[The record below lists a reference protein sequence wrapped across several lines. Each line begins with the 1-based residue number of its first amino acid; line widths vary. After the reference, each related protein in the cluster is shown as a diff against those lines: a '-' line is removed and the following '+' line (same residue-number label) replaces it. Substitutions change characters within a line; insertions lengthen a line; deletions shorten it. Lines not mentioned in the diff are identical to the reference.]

1 MQVANHLRFTHS
13 FLELAALRPPFLG
26 NNFNELKQAISVGRS
41 PPIPPVYSESLRRVI
56 ASLLRTN
63 PTDRPTAAAMLKSPE
78 LAGKLQLEGERL
90 EDASKENDVMKTIV
104 VPQNLRKLS
113 VVLPKP
119 CYPDLRP
126 HSPSSWIVAD
136 QKEHVGR
143 AAEDVINAK
152 PEPPPSLPA
161 HPAVFRPKAE
171 DDRPPVRPPMRP
183 RQPLAALPS
192 KPKSLRTY
200 RRPSE
205 APQNYDGKLVRNRVI
220 W

>member
-1 MQVANHLRFTHS
+1 M
-13 FLELAALRPPFLG
+13 
-26 NNFNELKQAISVGRS
+26 
-41 PPIPPVYSESLRRVI
+41 I

-63 PTDRPTAAAMLKSPE
+63 PTDRPTAAALLKSPE
-78 LAGKLQLEGERL
+78 LASKLPLEGDRL

-126 HSPSSWIVAD
+126 YSPSSWIIAD
-136 QKEHVGR
+136 QKEHVVR
-143 AAEDVINAK
+143 VAEDFAPARDEVLVK
-152 PEPPPSLPA
+152 PDFPPTLVAPRPKDDDKPPIPPP
-161 HPAVFRPKAE
+161 V
-171 DDRPPVRPPMRP
+171 RP
-183 RQPLAALPS
+183 RQPLSSLPS
-192 KPKSLRTY
+192 KPKSLRNY

-205 APQNYDGKLVRNRVI
+205 VVPQNSEAKIARNRVI